1 MRIFTK
7 FSFYI
12 SIILIL
18 SLEACV
24 PAAITGAGSAA
35 IAMSKDR
42 TTDSMFTDLKIANSI
57 KMNFIKRDF
66 NNLYAKINVEVFNAR
81 VMLTGYLDNSTDKEQ
96 ALDIVRE
103 NSDILEIIDELQV
116 VNRRVAFNAAQ
127 YTKDSLI
134 TTQIKAKIFR
144 EKKIK
149 ARNYI
154 IVTYQDVVYMLGVAA
169 STAELEEVANIAA
182 NINGVRKVVSHVKI
196 SDNAESYTSN
206 IPHSDNSDS
215 ATNNSDPE
223 YVTVKE
229 INTEWSKY

>member
-1 MRIFTK
+1 MRIFNK
-7 FSFYI
+7 SSFYI
-12 SIILIL
+12 FIILIF

-24 PAAITGAGSAA
+24 PIAITGAGSAA

-42 TTDSMFTDLKIANSI
+42 TTESMFTDLKIANSI

-66 NNLYAKINVEVFNAR
+66 NNLYAKINVEVFNGR
-81 VMLTGYLDNSTDKEQ
+81 VMLTGYLDNSADKEQ

-103 NSDILEIIDELQV
+103 NADILEIIDELQV
-116 VNRRVAFNAAQ
+116 IDRKVVFNAGQ

-134 TTQIKAKIFR
+134 TSQIKAKIFR
-144 EKKIK
+144 EKEIK

-154 IVTYQDVVYMLGVAA
+154 IVTYHNIVYMLGVA
-169 STAELEEVANIAA
+169 SSSEELEQVANIAA
-182 NINGVRKVVSHVKI
+182 NINGVEKVVSHVRI
-196 SDNAESYTSN
+196 SDNPYSN
-206 IPHSDNSDS
+206 NSDNDVQD
-215 ATNNSDPE
+215 TNNADPE

>member
-1 MRIFTK
+1 MRILTK
-7 FSFYI
+7 SSFYI
-12 SIILIL
+12 FIILIL
-18 SLEACV
+18 SLESCV
-24 PAAITGAGSAA
+24 PVAITGAGSAV

-42 TTDSMFTDLKIANSI
+42 TTESMFTDLKIANSI

-81 VMLTGYLDNSTDKEQ
+81 VMLTGYLDNITDKEQ
-96 ALDIVRE
+96 ALDIVKE

-116 VNRRVAFNAAQ
+116 VNRKVAFHAGQ

-134 TTQIKAKIFR
+134 TSQIKAKIFR
-144 EKKIK
+144 EKAIK

-154 IVTYQDVVYMLGVAA
+154 IVTYQDVVYMLGVAT
-169 STAELEEVANIAA
+169 SSEELEQVANIAA
-182 NINGVRKVVSHVKI
+182 NINGVEKVVSHVMI
-196 SDNAESYTSN
+196 SDNADSY
-206 IPHSDNSDS
+206 HSDNNTQQD
-215 ATNNSDPE
+215 TNSTGDPE

>member
-1 MRIFTK
+1 MFTK
-7 FSFYI
+7 SSFYI

-18 SLEACV
+18 FLESCV
-24 PAAITGAGSAA
+24 PVAITGAGSAA

-66 NNLYAKINVEVFNAR
+66 NNLYAKINVEVFNGR
-81 VMLTGYLDNSTDKEQ
+81 VMLTGYLDNSSDKEQ
-96 ALDIVRE
+96 ALDIVRD
-103 NSDILEIIDELQV
+103 NPDILEIIDELQV
-116 VNRRVAFNAAQ
+116 VNRRVAFNAGQ

-134 TTQIKAKIFR
+134 TSQIKAKIFR
-144 EKKIK
+144 EKEIK

-154 IVTYQDVVYMLGVAA
+154 IVTYHDVVYMLGVAA
-169 STAELEEVANIAA
+169 STTELEQVANIAA
-182 NINGVRKVVSHVKI
+182 NINGVAKVVSHVKLSDNTDSYSSDI
-196 SDNAESYTSN
+196 YNSDNAQ
-206 IPHSDNSDS
+206 DANSR
-215 ATNNSDPE
+215 DPE